1 MALKVRIDYSP
12 VYELISSYMLFT
24 HRKWIRNVDHG
35 SDWVK
40 EVSNQLSEPL
50 LELSDKIGNVSIN
63 EYDTLY
69 AASLEREAPYS
80 VPAFLNQLKRM
91 SSLDWREMLNVYGI
105 DVTDALLERLQ
116 HYFIPALELW
126 YNDYFEASIPDWE
139 QTLIDDAN
147 EKMQL
152 WRKMNPAE
160 IIEVASNGVVF
171 DMGDKLHEVILAPL
185 WHYRPI
191 NNTCMFRDRSLLMY
205 AVDVPEID
213 QDVPPVALKRMIYA
227 LTHDVR
233 LRILRFIS
241 QKPATFI
248 ELSEHVQLGKSALR
262 HHLVILRAAGYLRT
276 YWNGEVERI
285 ALRQEGLADLSV
297 FLEDYVHLD
306 G

>member
-12 VYELISSYMLFT
+12 VYEMISSYMLFT
-24 HRKWIRNVDHG
+24 HRKWIRNVDYG

-40 EVSNQLSEPL
+40 ERSAQLSESL
-50 LELSDKIGNVSIN
+50 IHLSEVIGNYSIN
-63 EYDTLY
+63 EYDMLY

-80 VPAFLNQLKRM
+80 IPSFLNQLKQM
-91 SSLDWREMLNVYGI
+91 SHAEWREMLYAYGI
-105 DVTDALLERLQ
+105 GVTTAKIDHIE
-116 HYFIPALELW
+116 HHFIPALELW
-126 YNDYFEASIPDWE
+126 YNEYFEDSISEWE

-205 AVDVPEID
+205 AVDVPEVD
-213 QDVPPVALKRMIYA
+213 QDIPPVALKRMISA

-241 QKPATFI
+241 QKPATFV
-248 ELSEHVQLGKSALR
+248 ELSDHVKLGKSALR
-262 HHLVILRAAGYLRT
+262 HHLVILRSAGYLRT

-285 ALRQEGLADLSV
+285 ALRQEGLADLSI

-306 G
+306 H